1 MSASSKKGLERL
13 YRRKIPSGKLVTDE
27 LLLYLTRLSAEL
39 NKQTAIIANRKGKI
53 THVILGNDSQ
63 IVIPELPLA
72 RLGKKR
78 LSGLRLI
85 HTHVKSGEDLT
96 TDDINDLLLL
106 RLDSMT
112 VVEILPSGNPGKI
125 TVAVI
130 APESREGY
138 ESHRSTTLAEAN
150 NIYAGLVEQTESD
163 LETAATPYMVKKGQT
178 AMLIHVSKKSE
189 TEMDS
194 SLNELE
200 ELALTADI
208 NVVDRVTQSRAVPDP
223 KYLIGRGK
231 LKDFMISAL
240 SHGID
245 IVIFDTELTAS
256 QLKAITDFT
265 DIEVMDR
272 TQLILSIFEKRAK
285 SSDGKVRV
293 SLAKMRYLLPRLGA
307 KESAL
312 SRIRGGIGLRGP
324 GETTAEVQRRYLK
337 ARIARLEKELEEL
350 KSRRETRR
358 KGRLQSG
365 VKIISV
371 IGYTNAGKSTLVNRL
386 TKSSLHVED
395 RLFATLDPSARRL
408 RLPSGLQSVISD
420 TVGLIRDMPESIV
433 GVFRATLEE
442 LSESDLILNVVDISD
457 PDFEGH
463 MKTTDE
469 IMYDVG
475 LTDIPSITIF
485 NKTDSCVLEQ
495 LEGVAHRFGAFP
507 VSAKSGDGIK
517 PLLKEIESMLA
528 EETPDE
534 KT

>member
-1 MSASSKKGLERL
+1 
-13 YRRKIPSGKLVTDE
+13 
-27 LLLYLTRLSAEL
+27 
-39 NKQTAIIANRKGKI
+39 
-53 THVILGNDSQ
+53 
-63 IVIPELPLA
+63 VIPELPMV
-72 RLGKKR
+72 RGGKKR
-78 LSGLRLI
+78 LSGRRLI
-85 HTHVKSGEDLT
+85 HTHVKRGEGLT

-112 VVEILPSGNPGKI
+112 VVEILTSGAPGKI
-125 TVAVI
+125 TLAVI
-130 APESREGY
+130 SPESKDRY
-138 ESHRSTTLAEAN
+138 ESHQSANLAEIN
-150 NIYAGLVEQTESD
+150 NTYAGLIEQAESD

-178 AMLIHVSKKSE
+178 AMLIHVSEKTE
-189 TEMDS
+189 AEMDS

-208 NVVDRVTQSRAVPDP
+208 TVVDRVTQLRAVPDP

-231 LKDFMISAL
+231 LKDFMVAAL

-256 QLKAITDFT
+256 QLKAVTDFT

-337 ARIARLEKELEEL
+337 GRIARLEKELEEL
-350 KSRRETRR
+350 KSKRETRR
-358 KGRLQSG
+358 RARLQSEA
-365 VKIISV
+365 KIISV

-386 TKSSLHVED
+386 TGSSLYVED

-408 RLPSGLQSVISD
+408 RLPHGLPTVISD

-457 PDFEGH
+457 PGFEEH
-463 MKTTDE
+463 METTNE
-469 IMYDVG
+469 IMSDVG
-475 LTDIPSITIF
+475 LAEIPSVTVF
-485 NKTDSCVLEQ
+485 NKTDSCGLEQ
-495 LEGVAHRFGAFP
+495 PEGVALRFGAIS
-507 VSAKSGDGIK
+507 VSAKNGSGIK
-517 PLLKEIESMLA
+517 TLLGEIESAL
-528 EETPDE
+528 TG
-534 KT
+534 